1 MPAASE
7 VGAVIDSVGRLIV
20 NDRELDAVALAES
33 VTVAFTVYEPC
44 VPAAG
49 VPLNTPAALRLMPV
63 GNPVADQ
70 VYPVSV
76 PPVAVNV
83 TEG

>member
-20 NDRELDAVALAES
+20 NDRELEAEALAES
-33 VTVAFTVYEPC
+33 VTVTLTVCGPC

-49 VPLNTPAALRLMPV
+49 VPLNTPAALRLKPV
-63 GNPVADQ
+63 GNPVCDQ
-70 VYPVSV
+70 V
-76 PPVAVNV
+76 
-83 TEG
+83 